1 LRLKGVFDDSK
12 SRFVESVK
20 ALMQKIQSQVFAVH
34 GQKIEIMKKF
44 DTNMNSLEKD
54 AENDS
59 LELLRLYLKKK
70 KHVDRAIERDATE
83 VDWQSQIDGVITYLD
98 TLDYD
103 LMVIEMN
110 LSKSIQKVYDELIDI
125 RLKGIF
131 MELENAATGDAGL
144 NQMSDIFTDFFT
156 KFTEEAQ
163 EEAERIDKAHE
174 GDEKMQDGNDYND
187 DLDDK
192 NLDIGILENLDDLKS
207 NIAGIRDA
215 VEARQRNIETE
226 IRNKIN
232 VEKGEY
238 MKNSQL
244 RMNEKNR
251 KNVQNIIK
259 FIGGEKLYWENKK
272 NVQIE
277 DDDDDDN

>member
-1 LRLKGVFDDSK
+1 
-12 SRFVESVK
+12 
-20 ALMQKIQSQVFAVH
+20 M
-34 GQKIEIMKKF
+34 
-44 DTNMNSLEKD
+44 T
-54 AENDS
+54 
-59 LELLRLYLKKK
+59 
-70 KHVDRAIERDATE
+70 
-83 VDWQSQIDGVITYLD
+83 
-98 TLDYD
+98 
-103 LMVIEMN
+103 IEMN

-131 MELENAATGDAGL
+131 MELENAATGDQGL
-144 NQMSDIFTDFFT
+144 NQMGEIFNDFFT

-163 EEAERIDKAHE
+163 EEADHIDKAHE
-174 GDEKMQDGNDYND
+174 GDEKMQDGNDYD
-187 DLDDK
+187 DGMDDK

-226 IRNKIN
+226 IRNKVN